1 MIGCYAD
8 FSFTDLDISEQDFE
22 DYKSKYIDIY
32 EKVRTETSKEK
43 DSILNDVDFEIE
55 LVHRDDVTVYYILSL
70 LKQMVKIDNQSF
82 TKKRKAITDLIAGD
96 INLRSKRE
104 LIEQFI
110 DERLLNLEDS
120 EDIEEAFDSYWGEQ
134 RLKAFEN
141 LCEDEKLEKNKIQ
154 SIIDEYLF
162 SNQVVSFN
170 EKVDNALLERET
182 FLKRKKTISRVV
194 EKINIFIE
202 TFTEGLVA

>member
-1 MIGCYAD
+1 M
-8 FSFTDLDISEQDFE
+8 Q
-22 DYKSKYIDIY
+22 
-32 EKVRTETSKEK
+32 
-43 DSILNDVDFEIE
+43 
-55 LVHRDDVTVYYILSL
+55 LSY
-70 LKQMVKIDNQSF
+70 F
-82 TKKRKAITDLIAGD
+82 
-96 INLRSKRE
+96 
-104 LIEQFI
+104 
-110 DERLLNLEDS
+110 
-120 EDIEEAFDSYWGEQ
+120 YWGEQ

-162 SNQVVSFN
+162 SNQVVPFN

-194 EKINIFIE
+194 DKINIFIE

>member
-1 MIGCYAD
+1 
-8 FSFTDLDISEQDFE
+8 
-22 DYKSKYIDIY
+22 
-32 EKVRTETSKEK
+32 
-43 DSILNDVDFEIE
+43 
-55 LVHRDDVTVYYILSL
+55 
-70 LKQMVKIDNQSF
+70 MVKIDNQSF

-182 FLKRKKTISRVV
+182 FLKRKKTIKRVV

>member
-32 EKVRTETSKEK
+32 EKVKTETSKEK

-134 RLKAFEN
+134 RLKAFDN